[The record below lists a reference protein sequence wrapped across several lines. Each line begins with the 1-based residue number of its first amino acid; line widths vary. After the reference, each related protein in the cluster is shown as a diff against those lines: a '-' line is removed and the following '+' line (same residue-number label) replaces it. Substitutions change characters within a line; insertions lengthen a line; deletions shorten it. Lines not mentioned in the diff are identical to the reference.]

1 MVINEK
7 EVIESIQKNNKNVE
21 ESFLSK
27 DCNVYNVLH

>member
-21 ESFLSK
+21 ESFYQK
-27 DCNVYNVLH
+27 IGMYTMY